1 MHQPEESSM
10 RMHKPGFKD
19 PKLIVGLILI
29 LISIAG
35 VIGIIRINNQTY
47 TYYTAKND
55 ISIGQKITPDMLIEK
70 QVNLG
75 DSKDRYLSREQL
87 ESGKYIAVRQIPA
100 GSLLARHLHTR
111 IFRSVDGL
119 LR

>member
-75 DSKDRYLSREQL
+75 DSKDHYLSREQI
-87 ESGKYIAVRQIPA
+87 GRAHV
-100 GSLLARHLHTR
+100 
-111 IFRSVDGL
+111 
-119 LR
+119 

>member
-1 MHQPEESSM
+1 MHQPEEVVCVCTS
-10 RMHKPGFKD
+10 RVFKD

-87 ESGKYIAVRQIPA
+87 ESGKYIAVRQNSCGGA
-100 GSLLARHLHTR
+100 Y
-111 IFRSVDGL
+111 
-119 LR
+119 